1 MCLIYSILPDS
12 LTSPAI
18 MIDSPLKSYRSAHIS
33 SKSGNSSPMSN
44 AQKEEEL
51 ITYLNTP
58 STTPKRNGIE
68 ITPIPPTTPSSQLM
82 ETSLK
87 NMDTDSILHSGR
99 TTPDSLQIV
108 LDLSDNEEDTIP
120 DLNKE
125 NLILRNEVERLRNE
139 LLVTT
144 HVERSIENVDSD
156 NKKKIESLRREYEY
170 RLNQQRLEME
180 HLTKRSRNGE
190 ARKDLKKAQKSLD
203 EKTEMLTKQRNE
215 YQKEINVLRETLR
228 AREIESSE
236 NMMKLG
242 ELQSALE
249 RSRSDLNSTR
259 QELEQH
265 RARALKTL
273 QEKEK
278 LIADLRNN
286 STAGSDNA
294 TMMVEFNQL
303 R

>member
-1 MCLIYSILPDS
+1 
-12 LTSPAI
+12 
-18 MIDSPLKSYRSAHIS
+18 
-33 SKSGNSSPMSN
+33 MSN